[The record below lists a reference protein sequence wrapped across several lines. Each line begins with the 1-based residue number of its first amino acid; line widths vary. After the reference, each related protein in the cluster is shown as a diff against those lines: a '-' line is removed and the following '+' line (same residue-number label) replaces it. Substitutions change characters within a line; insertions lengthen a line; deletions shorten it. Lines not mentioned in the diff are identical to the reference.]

1 MTKYLVRR
9 RKWPF
14 HPPLQRPWE
23 LIRNSDGKPVGF
35 YATELEAEGVR
46 ALAEAGKRGIKA
58 GDLIKEIHRTGTM
71 RGQ

>member
-1 MTKYLVRR
+1 MSKFTVRK

-35 YATELEAEGVR
+35 FKSEEEAEEVK
-46 ALAEAGKRGIKA
+46 AVAEKGGEHGLTVDKV
-58 GDLIKEIHRTGTM
+58 IKEIHRM
-71 RGQ
+71 QGQ